1 MKRRERQTD
10 LLIYLLIRA
19 LVQLPCWFFRIILSV
34 SSYLLSANSTPAR
47 KSVRH
52 NLCLAFPEMP
62 SATKRQLT
70 QKIIYQNGF
79 LVYES
84 GSLNR
89 RWVQNNV
96 DVKGLTH
103 LEDALTKG
111 RGVIALSAH
120 LGQFALLLSYLSRR
134 YPVKAV
140 VNDPKNRYLA
150 GYIRGIR
157 KKAGII
163 EIPKKPAA
171 AAVRESLNWL
181 KSGKILLLLADE
193 YRKKGI
199 TVPFFNLPS
208 GTQTAPAVFARRLG
222 CAVVPISIV
231 RRGKK
236 HLIRVEP
243 ALEMSRSENQEND
256 IRDNTALCNRV
267 IERWVREDPAEW
279 FGWFGKRFLP
289 ANEQTTERS

>member
-1 MKRRERQTD
+1 MRIRERQTD
-10 LLIYLLIRA
+10 LLVYLLIRA
-19 LVQLPCWFFRIILSV
+19 LVWLPCWFFRIILSV
-34 SSYLLSANSTPAR
+34 SAYLLTVNNTPAR
-47 KSVRH
+47 KSIRY
-52 NLCLAFPEMP
+52 NLNLAFPKIP
-62 SATKRQLT
+62 AATKRRLT
-70 QKIIYQNGF
+70 QKIIYQNGL

-96 DVKGLTH
+96 DAKGLSH
-103 LEDALTKG
+103 LEEALMKG
-111 RGVIALSAH
+111 RGVVALSAH
-120 LGQFALLLSYLSRR
+120 LGNFALLLSYLSRR

-140 VNDPKNRYLA
+140 VNDPKNPYLA
-150 GYIRGIR
+150 GYIREIR

-163 EIPKKPAA
+163 EIPKKPAT
-171 AAVRESLNWL
+171 AAVQESLNWL

-199 TVPFFNLPS
+199 TIPFFGIPS

-222 CAVVPISIV
+222 CAVVPISVV

-243 ALEMSRSENQEND
+243 ALKMSRSEDQEKD
-256 IRDNTALCNRV
+256 IRDNTARCNSV

-289 ANEQTTERS
+289 AKCRGSIH